1 MKVVLIL
8 IVLTGFASASG
19 TLRGE
24 SGGVGYALP
33 ATDAVFDS
41 YAYNA
46 DDVFTSIPASHG
58 DYAVVDDFG
67 YTGVYIRSYT
77 CWAVTTAVPPTEL
90 ELLVVP
96 DDSGPDG
103 APILQTS
110 YPCIAWDSGFTF
122 YNYTVWRTNLD
133 MSMDP
138 LTTYDTVWLGTHRN
152 DGSTWYPLCGTTV
165 SGIEGH
171 RTTSSGWGWAPLS
184 SSLQT
189 GDLFKIV
196 RDQFVALER
205 TTWAGI
211 KSGF

>member
-1 MKVVLIL
+1 MKVFLIL
-8 IVLTGFASASG
+8 FVLTGITLASG

-24 SGGVGYALP
+24 PGGVGYALP
-33 ATDAVFDS
+33 ATDAVIDS
-41 YAYNA
+41 YAYNT
-46 DDVFTSIPASHG
+46 DDMFTSIPASFG

-67 YTGVYIRSYT
+67 YTEAYVRSYT
-77 CWAVTTAVPPTEL
+77 CWAVTTASPPTEL

-103 APILQTS
+103 APIFQTS
-110 YPCIAWDSGFTF
+110 YPCVTWDTGFTF
-122 YNYTVWRTNLD
+122 YSYPVWITHLD

-138 LTTYDTVWLGTHRN
+138 LITYDTVWLGTHRN
-152 DGSTWYPLCGTTV
+152 DGGSWYPACGTTV

-171 RTTSSGWGWAPLS
+171 RTTSAGWDWAPLS

-196 RDQFVALER
+196 SDQTVALER